1 MRPGPSHRPQTKL
14 RKGNVLHLSVILF
27 TGGGGVSQHAL
38 GQTLLPRGR
47 NPPGQTPPCTVHA
60 GIHTPLPSACWDT
73 QPPCPVHAGIHN
85 PPAQCMQGYTTTPP
99 AQCMLRYTSPFSPP
113 PPPRRWSLLRTV
125 RILRECILVLPNFRN
140 VILEG
145 AICCDNFIYIIF
157 RFLNSLIK
165 VSPPEYSSNH

>member
-1 MRPGPSHRPQTKL
+1 MGE
-14 RKGNVLHLSVILF
+14 
-27 TGGGGVSQHAL
+27 GVSQHAL
-38 GQTLLPRGR
+38 GQTLPPGR
-47 NPPGQTPPCTVHA
+47 NPPGETPPCPVHA

-85 PPAQCMQGYTTTPP
+85 PPS
-99 AQCMLRYTSPFSPP
+99 QCMLRYTTPP
-113 PPPRRWSLLRTV
+113 PPPRWPLLRTV

-157 RFLNSLIK
+157 RYGNSLIK
-165 VSPPEYSSNH
+165 VSPQNILQTTKSFLFCYFDSTLTLKVASKIIALSTFLVD